1 MTSRLGHLLALATTA
16 AIAAVPTSAQNLLQ
30 AENEWLT
37 AAETALEARI
47 AAAPVTGTARNVIL
61 IVGDGNDVAT
71 TYATRLY
78 MGQKVGG
85 FGDEFVLPQETFPN
99 LALVKTYVVNA
110 QTPDSAPT
118 ATALNTGVKTDDGV
132 IGLDS
137 DANLEDCNTY
147 AGNELTNFAEIATAA
162 GKSVGVVTTTRITHA
177 TPAAAY
183 ARTVARDWEEKVPE
197 GCATQKDIA
206 SQLIDAIGA
215 GTVDVALGG
224 GRRAFLPS
232 NMKGEEG
239 DDGRREDGRNLI
251 AEGTEKGWA
260 YAWNKES
267 AAALPVDGSKPLL
280 GLFESGHMQ
289 YEADRTDEPSLAEMT
304 EIAIKSLST
313 NAGGYYLQIEGGRVD
328 HANHDGNLAR
338 SVTDGEALAAAIKM
352 ADDMTDDAD
361 TLIIVTADHSHSL
374 AFNGYCGRGSNI
386 LGLCMEID
394 PNGVA
399 AKTTPNLAMD
409 GKPYTVAS
417 FANGTGSVIVEQAD
431 KTWSGTRP
439 DVTEEAAT
447 NVDYL
452 QQSLVP
458 MDSETH
464 SGVDVQAYAKGPW
477 AHLIGG
483 VIEQN
488 YIFNVMNYAITAK

>member
-1 MTSRLGHLLALATTA
+1 MIT
-16 AIAAVPTSAQNLLQ
+16 AVPVSAQDLLQ
-30 AENEWLT
+30 ADNEWLT
-37 AAETALEARI
+37 SGDATLQARI
-47 AAAPVTGTARNVIL
+47 AAAPLTGTAKNVIL
-61 IVGDGNDVAT
+61 IVGDVNDVAT

-78 MGQKVGG
+78 MGQKAGG

-99 LALVKTYVVNA
+99 LALVKTYLVNA

-118 ATALNTGVKTDDGV
+118 ATAMNTGVKTDDGV

-137 DANLEDCNTY
+137 DANLEDCSTY

-183 ARTVARDWEEKVPE
+183 ARTVARDWEETVPE
-197 GCATQKDIA
+197 GCTVQKDIA
-206 SQLIDAIGA
+206 SQLIDAMSA

-232 NMKGEEG
+232 NMKGEED

-251 AEGTEKGWA
+251 AEGMDKGWA

-267 AAALPVDGSKPLL
+267 ASALPVDGSKPLL

-304 EIAIKSLST
+304 EIAIKALST
-313 NAGGYYLQIEGGRVD
+313 NDSGYFLQIEGGRID

-338 SVTDGEALAAAIKM
+338 AVTDGEALAAAIKM

-361 TLIIVTADHSHSL
+361 TLIIVTADHSHTL

-399 AKTTPNLAMD
+399 AKTTPNLGAD
-409 GKPYTVAS
+409 GKPFTVAGYL
-417 FANGTGSVIVEQAD
+417 NGPGSIVTEQAD
-431 KTWSGTRP
+431 KTWSGSRP
-439 DVTEEAAT
+439 DVTEEIAT
-447 NVDYL
+447 GVDYL
-452 QQSLVP
+452 QQALVP
-458 MDSETH
+458 KEDESH